1 MPVARIKIWG
11 AAISILFVAAT
22 FCFTSTANA
31 DLVTFEFFSGNDLGA
46 ALENAGDDFT
56 GTEAGITFVASAT
69 GPDAVPDAASNTSGL
84 GVNSTVTGDAGTQ
97 IDPGETLSIQ
107 INFDPA
113 AFSKVELTNVDLGNI
128 GDAEDGGDVTFP
140 DGSIVEQ
147 YLPCFPL

>member
-69 GPDAVPDAASNTSGL
+69 GPDDAVPDAASNTNGL
-84 GVNSTVTGDAGTQ
+84 GVNSTVTGDSGTQ

-107 INFDPA
+107 INFAPA

-128 GDAEDGGDVTFP
+128 GDAGDWRSCSGAVQSLATLATKN
-140 DGSIVEQ
+140 Q
-147 YLPCFPL
+147 

>member
-1 MPVARIKIWG
+1 MKRIKIWG

-69 GPDAVPDAASNTSGL
+69 GPDDAVPDAASGTSGL
-84 GVNSTVTGDAGTQ
+84 GVNKSPSD
-97 IDPGETLSIQ
+97 
-107 INFDPA
+107 
-113 AFSKVELTNVDLGNI
+113 FSKTGRNHQTSGKLDST
-128 GDAEDGGDVTFP
+128 
-140 DGSIVEQ
+140 
-147 YLPCFPL
+147 

>member
-1 MPVARIKIWG
+1 MKRIKIWG

-69 GPDAVPDAASNTSGL
+69 GPDDAVPDAASGTSGL
-84 GVNSTVTGDAGTQ
+84 GVNSTVTSDAGTQ

-128 GDAEDGGDVTFP
+128 GDAGDGRSCSGAVQSLATLATKN
-140 DGSIVEQ
+140 Q
-147 YLPCFPL
+147 